1 MHIKYLLRCY
11 WKSSALLLKLK
22 QDQVH
27 MTRLKQKLR
36 AHNFGC
42 FSHRLEY
49 GWRNALISQNA
60 YFSRTAPS
68 EAQIA
73 YFSRNTRS
81 VASSRLPFEKYA
93 FRWAKMRISRE
104 IRNPMSQIDCGSGI
118 TRDDKSSNVL
128 QRPQSKSRAVCRR
141 VRERRVGFS
150 TCDTSRLKRVL
161 ASRGS
166 LSRGLQYTFFLHTSR
181 LKRVFALLSA
191 TKRYKN
197 RQILILHKRRHAFHS
212 NERQSEPSWP
222 EPKCVAFEK
231 YAIWPMCQKRR
242 QTFNPRNTQS
252 SFWRFSLLLIFTTN
266 LPSRNQNIENLS
278 CFINKKWRQDA
289 KTL

>member
-1 MHIKYLLRCY
+1 
-11 WKSSALLLKLK
+11 
-22 QDQVH
+22 
-27 MTRLKQKLR
+27 
-36 AHNFGC
+36 
-42 FSHRLEY
+42 
-49 GWRNALISQNA
+49 
-60 YFSRTAPS
+60 
-68 EAQIA
+68 
-73 YFSRNTRS
+73 
-81 VASSRLPFEKYA
+81 
-93 FRWAKMRISRE
+93 MRISRE
-104 IRNPMSQIDCGSGI
+104 IRNPMSQIDCGSSI

-141 VRERRVGFS
+141 VRERRVRFS

-212 NERQSEPSWP
+212 NERQSEPSWL

-242 QTFNPRNTQS
+242 HASYSRNTQS
-252 SFWRFSLLLIFTTN
+252 SFWRFSLFLIFTTN

-289 KTL
+289 KTLEIRQIIASFFRFLSQEIRKKWLFWQRFAWDSENTHSSCWNLGGNSVMLTARRLFSINADSKCLCTFFL

>member
-1 MHIKYLLRCY
+1 MI
-11 WKSSALLLKLK
+11 
-22 QDQVH
+22 
-27 MTRLKQKLR
+27 RLKQKLR
-36 AHNFGC
+36 EHNFGC

-104 IRNPMSQIDCGSGI
+104 IRNPMNQIDCGSGI

-141 VRERRVGFS
+141 VRERRVRFS

-166 LSRGLQYTFFLHTSR
+166 LSRGLQYTFFFAHLSTQTRFCALERNKTLQKSTNFDFAQTSS
-181 LKRVFALLSA
+181 RVSF
-191 TKRYKN
+191 
-197 RQILILHKRRHAFHS
+197 
-212 NERQSEPSWP
+212 ERE
-222 EPKCVAFEK
+222 
-231 YAIWPMCQKRR
+231 AIWAKLTGAKMRGIR
-242 QTFNPRNTQS
+242 EIRNLADVSKKS
-252 SFWRFSLLLIFTTN
+252 SN
-266 LPSRNQNIENLS
+266 V
-278 CFINKKWRQDA
+278 
-289 KTL
+289 